1 MNMGAWVESEI
12 LKFLLHNVDLV
23 PYEWVGVISNI

>member
-12 LKFLLHNVDLV
+12 LKFLLHNVDLEDI
-23 PYEWVGVISNI
+23 PQYLAF